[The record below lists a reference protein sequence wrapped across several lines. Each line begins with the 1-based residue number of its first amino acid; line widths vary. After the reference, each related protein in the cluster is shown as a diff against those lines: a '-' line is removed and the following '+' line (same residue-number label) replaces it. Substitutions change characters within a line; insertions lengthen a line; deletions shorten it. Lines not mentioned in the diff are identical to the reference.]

1 MEVFLQALVNGILL
15 GGFYSLM
22 GMGQN
27 IIFGVMN
34 IVNFCHGEMLMVGM
48 YITYVLYTYFGVDP
62 YVALPIVAV
71 LMFGLGALIQ
81 STLITPS
88 LKTKSFTNLLFLTVG
103 LGLLLTNGALVI
115 FGSTYYK
122 IITPYSQTY
131 IPLGPVT
138 IALPRLVSFLI
149 LIVVAI
155 ALFAFLKYSTTG
167 KQIRAVSQNP
177 IGAEVVGIN
186 VKKIYILTY
195 GLGVALAGIAGSLLT
210 QFYTIY
216 PTAGASFGFR
226 ALIVVVVGGLGSIP
240 GAFFAGIFL
249 GLLEQMSALFISPS
263 YSDMIVFVTFII
275 ILVVRQVMIQ
285 EAIRWIPEKQL
296 KPITAIWR
304 SFWLSSSP
312 SSQRSRWSWINLTS
326 STFSFSPSIC
336 PPCPWHGTFWAAS
349 PARTRW
355 VWPLTW
361 VWVPMCAVWWSQ
373 RRA

>member
-1 MEVFLQALVNGILL
+1 
-15 GGFYSLM
+15 
-22 GMGQN
+22 
-27 IIFGVMN
+27 
-34 IVNFCHGEMLMVGM
+34 
-48 YITYVLYTYFGVDP
+48 
-62 YVALPIVAV
+62 
-71 LMFGLGALIQ
+71 MFGLGALIQ

-88 LKTKSFTNLLFLTVG
+88 LKTKSFTNLLFLTDG

-275 ILVVRQVMIQ
+275 ILVVRQVMI
-285 EAIRWIPEKQL
+285 L
-296 KPITAIWR
+296 
-304 SFWLSSSP
+304 
-312 SSQRSRWSWINLTS
+312 
-326 STFSFSPSIC
+326 
-336 PPCPWHGTFWAAS
+336 
-349 PARTRW
+349 
-355 VWPLTW
+355 
-361 VWVPMCAVWWSQ
+361 
-373 RRA
+373 RRR

>member
-240 GAFFAGIFL
+240 GAFLG
-249 GLLEQMSALFISPS
+249 GLLLGIIEALAKAYISTQLANS
-263 YSDMIVFVTFII
+263 IVFAVLIVVL
-275 ILVVRQVMIQ
+275 LVKPAGLLGKIV
-285 EAIRWIPEKQL
+285 PEK
-296 KPITAIWR
+296 
-304 SFWLSSSP
+304 
-312 SSQRSRWSWINLTS
+312 
-326 STFSFSPSIC
+326 
-336 PPCPWHGTFWAAS
+336 
-349 PARTRW
+349 
-355 VWPLTW
+355 V
-361 VWVPMCAVWWSQ
+361 
-373 RRA
+373 